1 MIKRKQTRVI
11 HLGSIPI
18 GGNNPITIQSMTT
31 THTSDIDATVAQ
43 ARALVQ
49 AGCQILRVA
58 VPDEAAAHAIPELVK
73 QISVPLIADIHFDYR
88 LALKSIA
95 GGIHGLRLN
104 PGNIGGMDRVRAVV
118 DAARE
123 HQIPIRIGVNSG
135 SLDPVIQKKYGVTA
149 QAIVESA
156 LQHVRILEEANYAE
170 MKISVKASSVPLTIE
185 AYRLLSSKVDYPLHL
200 GVTEA
205 GTSFSGTIKSAVGI
219 GALLA
224 EGIGDTLRVSL
235 TADPVEEVIVAKEIL
250 RVLGIRKG
258 LNIISCPTCGRTQIN
273 LIGIAREVEKQL
285 IPYAAKDIT
294 VAVMGCV
301 VNGPGEAKE
310 ADYGICGGDGVGL
323 VFKKGVITKRVP
335 EAQLIDALL
344 DEIKAD
350 AD

>member
-1 MIKRKQTRVI
+1 M
-11 HLGSIPI
+11 
-18 GGNNPITIQSMTT
+18 
-31 THTSDIDATVAQ
+31 
-43 ARALVQ
+43 
-49 AGCQILRVA
+49 
-58 VPDEAAAHAIPELVK
+58 
-73 QISVPLIADIHFDYR
+73 
-88 LALKSIA
+88 
-95 GGIHGLRLN
+95 
-104 PGNIGGMDRVRAVV
+104 
-118 DAARE
+118 
-123 HQIPIRIGVNSG
+123 
-135 SLDPVIQKKYGVTA
+135 
-149 QAIVESA
+149 ESA

-323 VFKKGVITKRVP
+323 VFKKASSQNGYPKHSLSTPFWTRSRLMRIRLHLLFLALFAASAVWSIAIRDIQFQGATLFSEDQLASSIQSQPGNEFHFATANEDAARLLNRYLQERHFTIKIFGP
-335 EAQLIDALL
+335 EARTNSDNTVSVIFTIDEASAMALETLRFDGNQYISDQQLRDALPTSLLLRDMPSYLETLL
-344 DEIKAD
+344 DVYTSSGFLLPR
-350 AD
+350 